1 MESDTNGQRWTTWF
15 LWKEGNTP
23 AEIYRRL
30 HAVTGDSCPTE
41 RTVYNWI
48 SSFKEGRQSVE
59 DLPRSGRPL
68 SATRAENVAQV
79 EQLVMKDR
87 RATVEEI
94 AETVGMSVGTVHRI
108 LHEHLCL
115 VKVSARWIPK
125 LLSAQQK
132 LDRVNICKELLQNY
146 YDLDGFYARLVTGD
160 ESWFH
165 YYEPE
170 SKVSSMQWKHP
181 DSPAPVKPLST
192 PSAGK
197 RMATV
202 FWDSEGILLIE
213 WLPQG
218 ETINS
223 NYYIDV
229 LQKLREAIKSNRRV
243 KLSKKILLHHDNARP
258 HTSAMTTAAV
268 RRLGFQVLPHP
279 AYSPDLAP
287 SDYWLFGPMK
297 NALRGKRYANLAGLA
312 SAVSQWVKVTP
323 ADWFA
328 EGIRKMPER
337 WEKCVRLAGG
347 YIEKADA

>member
-1 MESDTNGQRWTTWF
+1 
-15 LWKEGNTP
+15 
-23 AEIYRRL
+23 
-30 HAVTGDSCPTE
+30 
-41 RTVYNWI
+41 
-48 SSFKEGRQSVE
+48 
-59 DLPRSGRPL
+59 
-68 SATRAENVAQV
+68 VAQV
-79 EQLVMKDR
+79 EQLVMEDR

-94 AETVGMSVGTVHRI
+94 AESLGMSVGTVHRI
-108 LHEHLCL
+108 LHEHLGM

-125 LLSAQQK
+125 LLSLQQK
-132 LDRVNICKELLQNY
+132 VDRVNICKQLLQDYEN
-146 YDLDGFYARLVTGD
+146 DLDGFYARLVTGD

-170 SKVSSMQWKHP
+170 SKVQSMQWKHP
-181 DSPAPVKPLST
+181 DSPAPVKPLAT

-202 FWDSEGILLIE
+202 FWDSKGILLIE

-223 NYYIDV
+223 NYYINV
-229 LQKLREAIKSNRRV
+229 LEKLRDAIKTTRRG
-243 KLSKKILLHHDNARP
+243 KLSKKILLHHDNAKP
-258 HTSAMTTAAV
+258 HTSVTTAAAT
-268 RRLGFQVLPHP
+268 RRLGFEVLPHP

-297 NALRGKRYANLAGLA
+297 NALRGKRYDNLAGLA

-323 ADWFA
+323 KEWFE
-328 EGIRKMPER
+328 EGIKKMPER
-337 WEKCVRLAGG
+337 WRKCVRVGGG